1 VPLIDTHAHVHYDQF
16 DADRA
21 DVLVRAH
28 DAGVERMVNIG
39 YDLPSSR
46 ASVALAQEHAEVW
59 ATVGIQPH
67 YAQAITDAQLAEI
80 ESLLAEPKVVA
91 LGEIGLDYHHNRA
104 PADAQHHLFRQQLTI
119 ARRYNMPVVIHTRE
133 AQADTL
139 AVLRDAAQGMTIIM
153 HAFSGDWAYAE
164 QCLDLGAYLSLAGP
178 VTFPKA
184 NELHDVA
191 QRVPLDRLLTETD
204 SPFLSPHPFRGKRNE
219 PARVRVIAERIA
231 TLRGIG
237 VEEVAAA
244 TWANAERAFPKL
256 RNREEGTEEL
266 FSGMIRI

>member
-1 VPLIDTHAHVHYDQF
+1 MPLIDTHAHVHYDRF

-21 DVLVRAH
+21 DVLVRAQE
-28 DAGVERMVNIG
+28 ACVERIVNIG

-46 ASVALAQEHAEVW
+46 ASVALAHEHDAVW

-67 YAQAITDAQLAEI
+67 YALETTETHLAEI
-80 ESLLAEPKVVA
+80 ERLLADPKVVA
-91 LGEIGLDYHHNRA
+91 LGEIGLDYYHQRA
-104 PADAQHHLFRQQLTI
+104 PTATQHDLFHQQLAI
-119 ARRYNMPVVIHTRE
+119 ARRHNMPVVIHTRE

-139 AVLRDAAQGMTIIM
+139 AVLGDSAQGMTIIM

-164 QCLDLGAYLSLAGP
+164 QCLALGAYVSLAGP

-184 NELHDVA
+184 IELHDVA
-191 QRVPLDRLLTETD
+191 QRIPLDRLLIETD

-231 TLRGIG
+231 ALRGVPIDDI
-237 VEEVAAA
+237 AAA

-256 RNREEGTEEL
+256 GNRE
-266 FSGMIRI
+266 